1 VPRGN
6 IYQDGEIE
14 GTARLGPF
22 PEFRRKGG
30 RKTRWGGSTQE
41 TGDFPLPPPSLS
53 LFAGQKGLS
62 FHRTALH
69 VVLTLSS

>member
-1 VPRGN
+1 MSAQVPRGN

-41 TGDFPLPPPSLS
+41 TGDFPPPLSLS
-53 LFAGQKGLS
+53 LSPRDRKD
-62 FHRTALH
+62 
-69 VVLTLSS
+69 